1 MKVLLPFWN
10 LGLIDRYQ
18 PQFDALASEIS
29 ELVILYTEGTP
40 PDYMNENVSFF
51 RYELPRLGHK
61 YLNWWYGKNES
72 ELGPQL
78 DIFGVDVV
86 YSLSGLWM
94 NIYGQSIADMM
105 RIPHVIRIRGDMNQ
119 ARKYQKR
126 GLVQRLIFYRAFESC
141 FRRATLVTSIVEKF
155 IPWLR
160 DIGVS
165 EDHIG
170 EVVPNGVSVE
180 GWAPEYPDTFTPG
193 YVGRV
198 SKEKGSE
205 FLLEL
210 IKATP
215 QFTWIVTGPIQDLDF
230 VPPNNCHY
238 LGRTPFENIGEIY
251 NKIWVLV
258 QPSHTEGFPNV
269 LLESYINKKLVL
281 GSVDAIPEEVTVF
294 GRRMSLDSYWMWADV
309 LVSLSK
315 LPKESFEAWGA
326 EAREYALGYTWKAHG
341 EGIARQLQKAINLY
355 KANSL

>member
-10 LGLIDRYQ
+10 LDIIDRYQ
-18 PQFDALASEIS
+18 PQFDALACEVS

-40 PDYMNENVSFF
+40 PDSMNANVSFIK
-51 RYELPRLGHK
+51 YKLPDLGHK
-61 YLNWWYGKNES
+61 YLNWWYGKKYQEIVT
-72 ELGPQL
+72 QITRW
-78 DIFGVDVV
+78 DIDVV

-94 NIYGQSIADMM
+94 NMYGQAIADAMK
-105 RIPHVIRIRGDMNQ
+105 IPHVIRIRGDMNQ
-119 ARKYQKR
+119 ARKYQKK
-126 GLVQRLIFYRAFESC
+126 GIVQRLLFYRAFEAC

-160 DIGVS
+160 EIGVS

-170 EVVPNGVSVE
+170 EVIPNGVSVT
-180 GWAPEYPDTFTPG
+180 GWSPEYPETFTPG

-251 NKIWVLV
+251 NKISVLI
-258 QPSHTEGFPNV
+258 QPSHTEGFPNT
-269 LLESYINKKLVL
+269 LLEAFVNGKMVIGSEDAYPKEVSIYGARIPLDLDVWNEAINKFASMDPTTLRNWGENAKL
-281 GSVDAIPEEVTVF
+281 
-294 GRRMSLDSYWMWADV
+294 
-309 LVSLSK
+309 
-315 LPKESFEAWGA
+315 
-326 EAREYALGYTWKAHG
+326 YANLYTWENHG
-341 EGIARQLQKAINLY
+341 TRIAGQLQKAINLY
-355 KANSL
+355 PVYSP